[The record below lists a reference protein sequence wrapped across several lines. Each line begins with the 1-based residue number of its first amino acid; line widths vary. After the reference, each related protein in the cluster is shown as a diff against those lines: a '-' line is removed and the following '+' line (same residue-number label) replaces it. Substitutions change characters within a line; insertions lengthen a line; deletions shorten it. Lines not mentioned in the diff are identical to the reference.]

1 MKINLHKNEVLTEDC
16 LDIHYRKMNPLI
28 KRIMSI
34 SKDTSISKVPGKSED
49 NQMVFFDIEKVL
61 YFESVDKR
69 TFAYLIHDIYEVE
82 ESLTQIENYYKPYGF
97 VRINKSN
104 VVNIYQIESIKP
116 ELNMRVRANM
126 ENGEYLMINR
136 SYKKSFDTY
145 LKERRSS

>member
-1 MKINLHKNEVLTEDC
+1 MKINLFKNEVLSDDY

-28 KRIMSI
+28 KRIMSLP
-34 SKDTSISKVPGKSED
+34 SDKAMSKVTGKSQD
-49 NQMVFFDIEKVL
+49 NQKVFFEIEKVL

-69 TFAYLIHDIYEVE
+69 TFAYLKNDIYEIE
-82 ESLTQIENYYKPYGF
+82 ENLNQTEKNYRPFGF

-136 SYKKSFDTY
+136 SYKRVFDAY
-145 LKERRSS
+145 LKERRSL